1 MSGQFQNVSHCKQ
14 KTYLGHADAAIAATA
29 ASLRSPPARDTHG
42 APRDLHGG
50 STTRYD
56 LRVIAHDILQP
67 MHLLLILLAALVVL
81 GPKRLPSASRA
92 VGRSIREFRSA
103 TSLDAP
109 AKTAKTAADLS
120 EPAERD
126 A

>member
-1 MSGQFQNVSHCKQ
+1 
-14 KTYLGHADAAIAATA
+14 
-29 ASLRSPPARDTHG
+29 
-42 APRDLHGG
+42 
-50 STTRYD
+50 

-92 VGRSIREFRSA
+92 VGRSIREVRSA

-120 EPAERD
+120 EPADRD